1 MAEKLPGRP
10 DLAEMLIPDFAV
22 GCRRITPGGGFLEA
36 RESSLDVQLLKA
48 ETQKLKY
55 PIQ

>member
-48 ETQKLKY
+48 ET
-55 PIQ
+55 